1 MPSDSNPLDVTI
13 TFPIFNEKTALRQ
26 CVLDMQ
32 EAMDRLPYSY
42 EILLVDDGSSDG
54 GLATVADL
62 DVRTIRHIRNMGGA
76 MARLTGI
83 RYARGNIILQSDA
96 DGTYAVDAIGVMLEK
111 INHCDLVIGARKRE
125 SATDWR
131 WMRII
136 TKWLMRKL
144 AELLSGA
151 KIPDLNS
158 GMRVYRKEPALRFA
172 HLYPKGHSIMS
183 TMTLAFLT
191 NGLVVEFHP
200 IDYYV
205 RIGKSSFHPI
215 RDTFNYLTTTV
226 RTVAFFRPLR
236 VMLPFATV
244 LAAAALFFTIRNLID
259 FGILGRLPQ
268 LLWISSALIM
278 GLGVL
283 ADQMARLSR
292 QIIFLDNNHWP
303 DRHIIEETP
312 DAKTTD

>member
-144 AELLSGA
+144 AELLS
-151 KIPDLNS
+151 S
-158 GMRVYRKEPALRFA
+158 ALCSFVSQRPFDHEYHDA
-172 HLYPKGHSIMS
+172 
-183 TMTLAFLT
+183 
-191 NGLVVEFHP
+191 GLSDE
-200 IDYYV
+200 
-205 RIGKSSFHPI
+205 
-215 RDTFNYLTTTV
+215 
-226 RTVAFFRPLR
+226 RPCR
-236 VMLPFATV
+236 
-244 LAAAALFFTIRNLID
+244 
-259 FGILGRLPQ
+259 G
-268 LLWISSALIM
+268 ISSDRLLRSYREIEFSPHSRHLQLFNNNGSHCCFLSAFACDVAICHRFGRGGSLFHHPKSNRLRYSGPVTTIAL
-278 GLGVL
+278 
-283 ADQMARLSR
+283 D
-292 QIIFLDNNHWP
+292 IIGPHYGTGCAGRSNGA
-303 DRHIIEETP
+303 IVS
-312 DAKTTD
+312 TDHLPGQ